1 MKHLGKWLAALA
13 VAALLSGCGAV
24 EIRNPFADGVKTTP
38 VQTALAST
46 KAAIESATEWYV
58 DACVMRTEGLAA
70 SEDACATYGD
80 HVDPALVLAQN
91 RAAAVA
97 AAVEDGLD
105 GVDLA
110 STAITEANTALV
122 AFAVRYQLAQSPW
135 VRMAVLALET
145 LRQRLIEA
153 AGGDR

>member
-1 MKHLGKWLAALA
+1 MNHTRDLLAALA
-13 VAALLSGCGAV
+13 LAGLLAGCGAV
-24 EIRNPFADGVKTTP
+24 EVRNPFAGGVRTTP

-58 DACVMRTEGLAA
+58 DACVLKTDGLAA
-70 SEDACATYGD
+70 SDDACATYRD

-97 AAVEDGLD
+97 ADVEEGLG

-110 STAITEANTALV
+110 SRSIAEANTALV
-122 AFAVRYQLAQSPW
+122 GFAVRYELTQSPW

-153 AGGDR
+153 AEGDR